1 MKHLIVRIFNM
12 IFGIILYAL
21 GIVVTIKANI
31 GYAPWDVFQVGLAN
45 TVGISIGFS
54 AIFVGIV
61 IVIITVLLGEK
72 IGLGTITNMILIGVF
87 IDIILYINIIPIP
100 NNIIISILMLVA
112 GLFIISIATYFYIG
126 SALGAGPRDSLMV
139 VLTRKTKISVGI
151 CRSII
156 ELLATIFGWMLG
168 GMVGIGTIISV
179 IGIGFCIQITFRIL
193 HFDITSIQHE
203 SLLDTLKFLN
213 RKRDYEK

>member
-1 MKHLIVRIFNM
+1 MKHFIVRIFNM
-12 IFGIILYAL
+12 IIGLILYAL

-31 GYAPWDVFQVGLAN
+31 GYAPCDVFQVGLAN
-45 TVGISIGFS
+45 TFGFSIGFA
-54 AIFVGIV
+54 AIVVGVV
-61 IVIITVLLGEK
+61 IVIIVFLLGEK
-72 IGLGTITNMILIGVF
+72 IGLGTISNMILIGVF

-100 NNIIISILMLVA
+100 KNIIISILMLIA

-126 SALGAGPRDSLMV
+126 SAMGAGPRDSLMV

-156 ELLATIFGWMLG
+156 ELLATIIGWLLG

-193 HFDITSIQHE
+193 HFDITSIKHE
-203 SLLDTLKFLN
+203 SLLDTLNTLN
-213 RKRDYEK
+213 RKRDYGK